1 MTDAK
6 NLNAGE
12 GDPIQQKKVSFRDP
26 PLARVPVNDRAGS
39 GKLTEEAASSN
50 GRPPYLVGKIG
61 IAFGI
66 KHVDPRKIF
75 LVTTRRDKSVPTFL
89 QERLRDALGAPE
101 AISLPTGHYSS
112 VAYLPLILERG
123 RWFLARRF
131 VAVDP

>member
-1 MTDAK
+1 
-6 NLNAGE
+6 
-12 GDPIQQKKVSFRDP
+12 RR
-26 PLARVPVNDRAGS
+26 LARTNGVPENPGPADLRAF
-39 GKLTEEAASSN
+39 EELA
-50 GRPPYLVGKIG
+50 RPILQTDPQLL
-61 IAFGI
+61 A

-89 QERLRDALGAPE
+89 QERLRGALGAPE

-112 VAYLPLILERG
+112 VAYLPLVLERG